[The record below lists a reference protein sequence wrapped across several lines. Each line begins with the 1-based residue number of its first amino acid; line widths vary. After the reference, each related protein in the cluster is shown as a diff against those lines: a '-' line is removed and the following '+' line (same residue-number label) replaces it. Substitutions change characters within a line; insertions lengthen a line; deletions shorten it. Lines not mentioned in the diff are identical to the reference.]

1 MPRLPM
7 GDLGPVQITW
17 RYGESDA
24 ITLEPFLGAVV
35 LRMTDTITD
44 IQEEAFGEAAV
55 DAAFGGATMELETPL
70 TRSTLQQLEAVLL
83 GDLAGS
89 VLTLK
94 GMVGCDMYADAAP
107 MVIKP
112 VCDNVA
118 SVIPAEWI
126 ELYKTYPYRAFELTF
141 DRSTQRVFLVK
152 WKIFISQDSAT
163 YGDFGTIGMV

>member
-7 GDLGPVQITW
+7 GDLGPVEIYW
-17 RYGESDA
+17 RYGESGQ
-24 ITLEPFLGAVV
+24 ITISPFLGAVV
-35 LRMTDTITD
+35 LRMSDTIND
-44 IQEEAFGEAAV
+44 IQEEGFGEAAV

-70 TRSTLQQLEAVLL
+70 TRSTLDQLEAVLL
-83 GDLAGS
+83 GTLVGN

-94 GMVGCDMYADAAP
+94 GMVGCDMYADAAQ
-107 MVIKP
+107 MVLKP
-112 VCDNVA
+112 VCDNMP

-126 ELYKTYPYRAFELTF
+126 QLYKTYPYRAFELTF

-163 YGDFGTIGMV
+163 YGDFGTLGMV